1 MRGFRVSKPFL
12 SQKTKGDCDD
22 VLAVT
27 LRGFS
32 LSIQS
37 DENQALAFLERALS
51 TTVAPAP
58 ASSRATTENMMVPA
72 APVSGN

>member
-1 MRGFRVSKPFL
+1 MRGFRISKPFL
-12 SQKTKGDCDD
+12 SQQTKGDCDD

-58 ASSRATTENMMVPA
+58 ANSRAMTVNRMVPA
-72 APVSGN
+72 APVSGS